1 MDLHQTT
8 IFQNL
13 KAAVIATDDTGAI
26 TYWNPFA
33 QALYGWPTHEVLGRN
48 IMEVTVGA
56 STREDANQ
64 HMAAL
69 RAGHGARHRSGSQA
83 ARRSS
88 QYSSKR
94 PFR

>member
-48 IMEVTVGA
+48 IMEITVGA
-56 STREDANQ
+56 STREEANQ

-69 RAGHGARHRSGSQA
+69 KAGQSWTGEFEILCKNGE
-83 ARRSS
+83 
-88 QYSSKR
+88 
-94 PFR
+94 